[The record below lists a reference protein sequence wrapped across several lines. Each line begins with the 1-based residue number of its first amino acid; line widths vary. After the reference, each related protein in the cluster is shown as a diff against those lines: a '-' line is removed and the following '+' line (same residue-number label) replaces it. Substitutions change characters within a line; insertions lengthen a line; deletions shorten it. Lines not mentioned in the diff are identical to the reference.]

1 MIQKQSKVQSSDN
14 SGMRL
19 GKCIHIYG
27 GYKRNYGFVG
37 DNILLSIK
45 TLRLVRKVKRGEL
58 HKALIIRTRKKTRIF
73 DGISS
78 KFKKNSVILLSK
90 QLKVLSSRV
99 FGPFS
104 RSLRKKKI
112 IRLLL
117 LSNQSF
123 F

>member
-1 MIQKQSKVQSSDN
+1 MLQKQSKVQASDN

-19 GKCIHIYG
+19 GTCIHIYG
-27 GYKRNYGFVG
+27 GFQRNYGYVG

-45 TLRLVRKVKRGEL
+45 NLRLVRKVKKGEL
-58 HKALIIRTRKKTRIF
+58 HKGLIIRTTKKTKVK

-90 QLKVLSSRV
+90 QMKVLSSRV

-104 RSLRKKKI
+104 RGLRKKKI